1 MNKFWNEK
9 VKNIKPYVPGE
20 QPKDKKYIKLNTNES
35 PYPPAP
41 GVKKAISES
50 DAGDLRL
57 YPDPDV
63 SELKKEIAAYYN
75 LNEDQIFVG
84 NGSDEVLAFSY
95 MAFFNKNDNIYYS
108 DITFSFYTVYS
119 DLFDLNE
126 NLIPLEKNY
135 EINIKDYKNLDGG
148 IIIAN
153 PNAPTS
159 IGLKLNDIEDI
170 IKNNINNIVII
181 DEAYID
187 FGGESA
193 YSLINRYDN
202 LLVIQTFSK
211 SRSLA
216 GMRLGFALGNK
227 ELIDGLKRIKF
238 SFNSYTINRM
248 SIVSGIEAIKDK
260 KYFEEMSKK
269 IITTREKTAVE
280 LKKIGF
286 EVLDSKANFLFIRHK
301 NVPGSDLYQKL
312 REEGVLV
319 RYFNKKNIDDFIRV
333 TIGTD
338 NDMDIFIKKIKKITL

>member
-108 DITFSFYTVYS
+108 DITYSFYTVYS

>member
-95 MAFFNKNDNIYYS
+95 MAFFNKNDNIYYP
-108 DITFSFYTVYS
+108 DITYSFYTVYS

-227 ELIDGLKRIKF
+227 ELIEGLKRIKF

-301 NVPGSDLYQKL
+301 NVSGSDLYQKL

>member
-108 DITFSFYTVYS
+108 DITYSFYTVYS

-126 NLIPLEKNY
+126 NLITLKKNY